1 MLPRFHSPIA
11 PTVLREIEQ
20 VKQNNTWLMRDSFG
34 KKAPDNMV
42 FCVLDVKKGT
52 LYQERTID
60 PIIGAFVESEALS
73 FADLWNKL

>member
-1 MLPRFHSPIA
+1 
-11 PTVLREIEQ
+11 
-20 VKQNNTWLMRDSFG
+20 MRDSFG